1 MRKFSLRVH
10 TLMVNLDG
18 RVQSI
23 IIAIIVG
30 SVSGLAAVILNRSL
44 KGMSGLVDRSFQG
57 WMLVAAPL
65 IGIMLTVVWLK
76 YLVRDFGG
84 HGVPEVI
91 YSVGMKGGR
100 LRLRSAY
107 SKLVG
112 SLLTLAS
119 GGSAG
124 PEAPV
129 VISGA
134 AIGSNIA
141 SYFRT
146 NDRIRTAVTGS
157 GAAAAIA
164 AIFNAPLAGII
175 FTMEVILGE
184 WTALNLL
191 PVAIA
196 SVSGTI
202 VSRALN
208 GNQIPF
214 SHRPLQIGLT
224 DILAAAGLAVLAA
237 LCAVALIR
245 ALRWAGVLFAKLT
258 SSDLGRALAGGLL
271 VGGLAYFFVEVRGDG
286 YDVVRTLIEGRFEKA
301 VGLAFALVAL
311 KVAATALTLSAGG
324 AGGVFAPSLVIGS
337 LTGFFYHQ
345 VLTAVFPAVVFAGP
359 GLFALVGMA
368 GVLSGTLQA
377 PLTAMFLILEIT
389 SGYDAILP
397 LLIVSFLASTLVKL
411 AEKNSIYVQELV
423 RKGMLVRPRT
433 DAHILAD
440 LRVDELLEKDC
451 IRIHP
456 DMTLEQMVPVIQKS
470 PRNYFPVE
478 DRESG
483 KFLGMVTFDDIKPYL
498 FTQDL
503 LPTIIVEE
511 VMRTD
516 LLLVDRKDRVVDILK
531 KFDMSESWSLPV
543 VEADRFVGLISKATL
558 LDHYRKELL
567 AQTDL

>member
-1 MRKFSLRVH
+1 MRTFPLRIH

-30 SVSGLAAVILNRSL
+30 SVSGLAAVALNKALNSL
-44 KGMSGLVDRSFQG
+44 SGLVDRSFHG
-57 WMLVAAPL
+57 WVLAAVPVL
-65 IGIMLTVVWLK
+65 GIVLTVVWLK

-100 LRLRSAY
+100 LKLRSAY
-107 SKLVG
+107 SKLIG
-112 SLLTLAS
+112 SLLTLAG

-224 DILAAAGLAVLAA
+224 DILAAAGLAVLSA

-245 ALRWAGVLFAKLT
+245 ALRWAGSLFAKLT

-286 YDVVRTLIEGRFEKA
+286 YDVVRTLIEGRFEKTMGF
-301 VGLAFALVAL
+301 VVALVAL
-311 KVAATALTLSAGG
+311 KVAATAITLSAGG

-337 LTGFFYHQ
+337 MTGFLYHQ
-345 VLTAVFPAVVFAGP
+345 ILTAMFPSVVFAGP

-397 LLIVSFLASTLVKL
+397 LLIVTFLTANLVKL
-411 AEKNSIYVQELV
+411 AEKHSIYFQELV
-423 RKGMLVRPRT
+423 RKGLLVRPRT
-433 DAHILAD
+433 DARILTD
-440 LRVDELLEKDC
+440 LRVDELLETDC
-451 IRIHP
+451 IRIHA
-456 DMTLEQMVPVIQKS
+456 DMTLQQLVPVIQKS
-470 PRNYFPVE
+470 SRNYFPVE

-483 KFLGMVTFDDIKPYL
+483 EFLGMVTFNDIKPYL
-498 FTQDL
+498 FTQEL

-511 VMRTD
+511 VMKTD
-516 LLLVDRKDRVVDILK
+516 LLVVDRTDSVAEILK
-531 KFDMSESWSLPV
+531 KFDQSESWSLPV
-543 VEADRFVGLISKATL
+543 VEGGRFVGLISKATL
-558 LDHYRKELL
+558 LDHYRQELL
-567 AQTDL
+567 AQSEL

>member
-1 MRKFSLRVH
+1 MRKFPLRLH

-23 IIAIIVG
+23 IIAMIVG

-44 KGMSGLVDRSFQG
+44 KGMSDFVDRSFQG

-107 SKLVG
+107 SRLVG
-112 SLLTLAS
+112 SLLTLAG

-245 ALRWAGVLFAKLT
+245 VLRWAGVLFAKLT
-258 SSDLGRALAGGLL
+258 SSDLGRALAGGLM

-301 VGLAFALVAL
+301 AGLAVALVAL

-345 VLTAVFPAVVFAGP
+345 ILTAVFPAVTFAGP

-397 LLIVSFLASTLVKL
+397 LLIVSFLAATLVKL

-433 DAHILAD
+433 DAHILSD

-451 IRIHP
+451 TRIRP

-470 PRNYFPVE
+470 RRNYFPVE

-498 FTQDL
+498 FTQNL

-543 VEADRFVGLISKATL
+543 VEEDRFVGLISKATL

>member
-1 MRKFSLRVH
+1 MRKFPIKIHAL
-10 TLMVNLDG
+10 LVNLDG

-30 SVSGLAAVILNRSL
+30 MVSGLAAVGLNRSL
-44 KGMSGLVDRSFQG
+44 HHLSQLVEGTFRG
-57 WMLVAAPL
+57 WTIVLAPV
-65 IGIMLTVVWLK
+65 IGIVLTVLILK
-76 YLVRDFGG
+76 YLIRDFGG

-100 LRLRSAY
+100 LKLRAAY
-107 SKLVG
+107 SKLLG
-112 SLLTLAS
+112 SLLTLAG

-141 SYFRT
+141 TFFRT
-146 NDRIRTAVTGS
+146 NERIRIAVTGS

-196 SVSGTI
+196 SASGTI
-202 VSRALN
+202 LSRALK

-214 SHRPLQIGLT
+214 AHRPFQIGLT
-224 DILAAAGLAVLAA
+224 DILAAVGLAVLTA
-237 LCAVALIR
+237 LFAVVLIKG
-245 ALRWAGVLFAKLT
+245 LRWAGLFFRRLT
-258 SSDLGRALAGGLL
+258 SSDLGKALSGGLM
-271 VGGLAYFFVEVRGDG
+271 VGGLGYFFMEVRGEG
-286 YDVVRTLIEGRFEKA
+286 YDSVRSLIEGRFERA
-301 VGLAFALVAL
+301 MGIVFLLILL
-311 KVAATALTLSAGG
+311 KVAATALTLGAGG
-324 AGGVFAPSLVIGS
+324 AGGVFAPSLVVGS
-337 LTGFFYHQ
+337 LGGFFYYQ
-345 VLTAVFPAVVFAGP
+345 VLTAVFPGVAFAGP

-377 PLTAMFLILEIT
+377 PLTSMFLILEIT

-397 LLIVSFLASTLVKL
+397 LLIVAFLAATLVKL
-411 AEKNSIYVQELV
+411 SEKHSIYFQELV
-423 RKGMLVRPRT
+423 RKGLLIRPRT
-433 DAHILAD
+433 DARILAD
-440 LRVDELLEKDC
+440 LRVDELLETDC

-456 DMTLEQMVPVIQKS
+456 DMTLQQLVPVIQKS
-470 PRNYFPVE
+470 HRNYFPVE
-478 DRESG
+478 QRESG
-483 KFLGMVTFDDIKPYL
+483 QFLGMVTFDDIKPYL
-498 FTQDL
+498 FTADL

-511 VMRTD
+511 VMKTD
-516 LLLVDRKDRVVDILK
+516 LLLVDRKDSVVEILK
-531 KFDMSESWSLPV
+531 KFDRSKSWSLPV
-543 VEADRFVGLISKATL
+543 VEEGRFVGLISKATL
-558 LDHYRKELL
+558 LDHYRRELL
-567 AQTDL
+567 TQTEL